1 MFDKSTFKFNMPEI
15 NAYIVVIGIL
25 SLILMYFNI
34 YIGTVVFI
42 IFIYIVFHNWRI
54 RDIRRREWNKYIQDL
69 AVDIDEV
76 TKKAILNLPLP
87 LCILEFDGS
96 ITWYNTRFHE
106 MTEKEDTLGMNIE
119 NLVKNIDLR
128 KVLNENKELYTNIK
142 YKDRDY
148 TIVYNVIKSDQGEK
162 AKYLM
167 MLYWIDKT
175 EYLNL
180 ESKYNEEKNVI
191 ATIQVDGYDEV
202 LQSAPE
208 ERRPLINVEIDKILA
223 SLEVSCNGALE
234 KTSKDKYFLVLSKN
248 ELDKLEA
255 DKFSIL
261 DKIRE
266 INQENNLPV
275 TISMGI
281 GIEGKT
287 INENFKLAQ
296 GALDLALGR
305 GGDQAVIKTKDK
317 SIFYGGK
324 SKAVEKKTKV
334 KSRLIGHALREIIL
348 ESKEIY
354 IMGHKYPDMD
364 AMGAAVGIYDICK
377 SCNKNANIVLN
388 ASNDSIDE
396 FVNRI
401 KNSKYYTNVF
411 ISKDDA
417 IKNCT
422 KDTLVIVVDTHR
434 PNFTECPELLK
445 MSEKIVVIDHHRRG
459 VEFINDTVLLFH
471 ETYVSST
478 CEMVTELVQYMEED
492 VKINKLT
499 AEGLMAGISLDTKNF
514 AFKTGVRTFEAASY
528 LKKAGADTI
537 EVKKLFNSNLEDF
550 ITKAEIIQSTK
561 VINNKICL
569 AYCNADIN
577 NINIVVAQAADELLS
592 IKDVEASFVLGKTKS
607 GTIFISARSL
617 GSINVHVLMEK
628 LGGGGHIDIAGAQLE
643 NVSLEEGY
651 KMVSDIIK
659 QYLEE
664 EEE

>member
-15 NAYIVVIGIL
+15 NAYIVVIGVL

-54 RDIRRREWNKYIQDL
+54 RDIRRKEWNKYIQDL

-401 KNSKYYTNVF
+401 KSSKYYTNVF